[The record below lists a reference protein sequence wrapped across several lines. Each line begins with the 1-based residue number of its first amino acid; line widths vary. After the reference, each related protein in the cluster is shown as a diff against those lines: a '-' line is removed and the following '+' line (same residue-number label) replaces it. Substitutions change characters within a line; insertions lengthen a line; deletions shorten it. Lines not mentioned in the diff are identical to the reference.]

1 MFYDNQVTT
10 ASAHFPILL
19 VHGGAWA
26 IPADA
31 AAAHE
36 SGVRRALET
45 GYALLSRGASA
56 LDAVEAAVTVLE
68 DDPTFDAGRGSFL
81 TSDGRVQLDALLMD
95 GGRMK
100 AGGVAC
106 VERLRNPI
114 QAARLVLEKSQHVYF
129 VGPGAEQFA
138 QAHGMALID
147 NSELVLDRER
157 QRLLHAQARNSAG
170 FADETFSGPDISLP
184 ADLHDD
190 KSPETA
196 VLLAQA
202 GHPSSADRTHIFA
215 DGDSV
220 TKDSA
225 TGSFVSGHDFTACE
239 KMQRLEQEAS
249 GHDFTACEK
258 MQRLEQEA
266 SGHDFSRADT
276 IAKKINRA
284 LAPEGKQSLPRK
296 ESRTESADS
305 MTHAKGPR
313 PSGQDRAEGRPP
325 TAEDHDT
332 VGAVALD
339 SRGNLAAATS
349 TGGTLN
355 KTPGRVGDSSL
366 IGCGCYAD
374 NLSAAV
380 SLTGWGEPIMKL
392 VLGKWATDR
401 VASGIAPDLAASEAI
416 AYLFNRLGGHGG
428 IILLG
433 PDGRFGLAHNTPA
446 MAWGLATP
454 TTLQTGLTI

>member
-1 MFYDNQVTT
+1 LTAIPLPTTFPLVLFNLNLQRNLRTFDSLPELDPFPKKSNQHAPANLLYHIRVTT
-10 ASAHFPILL
+10 PPSHAPILL

-31 AAAHE
+31 AQAHQA
-36 SGVRRALET
+36 GVRAALQA
-45 GYALLSRGASA
+45 GYDFLARGASA

-95 GGRMK
+95 GGRMR

-106 VERLRNPI
+106 VEHLRNPI

-138 QAHGMALID
+138 HAHGMPLIH

-157 QRLLHAQARNSAG
+157 ERLAHAKARQAAG
-170 FADETFSGPDISLP
+170 LNDPTFSGIS
-184 ADLHDD
+184 LHDD
-190 KSPETA
+190 KDPETA
-196 VLLAQA
+196 Y
-202 GHPSSADRTHIFA
+202 
-215 DGDSV
+215 DS
-220 TKDSA
+220 
-225 TGSFVSGHDFTACE
+225 TA
-239 KMQRLEQEAS
+239 S
-249 GHDFTACEK
+249 V
-258 MQRLEQEA
+258 
-266 SGHDFSRADT
+266 
-276 IAKKINRA
+276 
-284 LAPEGKQSLPRK
+284 
-296 ESRTESADS
+296 
-305 MTHAKGPR
+305 
-313 PSGQDRAEGRPP
+313 QDRNGPKG
-325 TAEDHDT
+325 HDT

-339 SRGNLAAATS
+339 VHGNLAAATS

-374 NLSAAV
+374 NLAAAV

-401 VASGIAPDLAASEAI
+401 VAAGSAPEIVAREAI
-416 AYLFNRLGGHGG
+416 AYLYNRLGGHGG

-454 TTLQTGLTI
+454 AGLHTGLTA